1 MAFFP
6 NPILCTMILCINSN
20 FIKYM
25 NSIITNFRVAA
36 GIGIFLTFIGGLI
49 RLLTAIPGISENMDK
64 DTQFW
69 LCFTAQLFSG
79 TYIFYTLQY

>member
-1 MAFFP
+1 MYKGVDSFKGQTTLIEEP
-6 NPILCTMILCINSN
+6 YSN
-20 FIKYM
+20 
-25 NSIITNFRVAA
+25 ITNFRVAA

-49 RLLTAIPGISENMDK
+49 RLLTAIPGISENMDR

-79 TYIFYTLQY
+79 KYIFQTLQY

>member
-1 MAFFP
+1 
-6 NPILCTMILCINSN
+6 
-20 FIKYM
+20 M
-25 NSIITNFRVAA
+25 NYIITNFRVAA

>member
-1 MAFFP
+1 MLP
-6 NPILCTMILCINSN
+6 SKDKTLIE
-20 FIKYM
+20 
-25 NSIITNFRVAA
+25 SIITIHEFYDYINFRMAA

-79 TYIFYTLQY
+79 KYIFYILQY